1 MLVNS
6 LTLYLHIDGYIGN
19 VARRYLFTEKET
31 PDRLLSKM
39 IVPVMG
45 KDPRWL
51 LVEVCREFQRGKCSR
66 TEDECRFAHPPAH
79 VLIQNGKVTAC
90 FDSLKGR
97 CHREKCKY
105 LHPPKHIKAQMENNG
120 RLLQQQQQQQQ
131 QQQIAFQQQAFAPL
145 AQQMLANPSFIST
158 WPVSVQGSNGT
169 YLQQPVAFLPDAS
182 ALAQTPSR
190 RLDKSDKLEVCR
202 EYQRGA
208 CSREECR
215 YAHPPRHV
223 SVDSSDNM
231 ITVCMDFMKG
241 RCQREMCRYF
251 HPPAHLQGRVR
262 AAQQQSLPLEGSRK
276 RPHEML
282 PELTF
287 GEPFKKQT
295 AVEVPLVMP
304 GAAAALQSF
313 NQPLG
318 LQFTSLIPT
327 MPLLAPGLPLV
338 QTQVPQWQ
346 HQVQPQVFNYV
357 PVESAATPP
366 PPLAPPPTP
375 QTSYQIIDP
384 QVQSMD
390 VQYWN
395 NYTLASA
402 PTTPTYVMSPHVL

>member
-1 MLVNS
+1 
-6 LTLYLHIDGYIGN
+6 
-19 VARRYLFTEKET
+19 
-31 PDRLLSKM
+31 M

-90 FDSLKGR
+90 FDSLKAR

-131 QQQIAFQQQAFAPL
+131 QIAIQQQAFAPL
-145 AQQMLANPSFIST
+145 AQQMLTNPSFISA
-158 WPVSVQGSNGT
+158 WPLSVPASNGT
-169 YLQQPVAFLPDAS
+169 YLQHPVAFLPDAS
-182 ALAQTPSR
+182 ALAQSPSR

-202 EYQRGA
+202 EYQRGS

-215 YAHPPRHV
+215 YAHPPPHV
-223 SVDSSDNM
+223 SIDSTDGM

-262 AAQQQSLPLEGSRK
+262 AAQQQSIP
-276 RPHEML
+276 
-282 PELTF
+282 TF

-295 AVEVPLVMP
+295 ALEVPLVMP
-304 GAAAALQSF
+304 GAAAAIPSF
-313 NQPLG
+313 NQPVG
-318 LQFTSLIPT
+318 LQFASLIPT
-327 MPLLAPGLPLV
+327 MPLLTQGIPLV
-338 QTQVPQWQ
+338 QPQVPQWQ
-346 HQVQPQVFNYV
+346 QQVQPQVLGYM

-384 QVQSMD
+384 QPVQSMD

-402 PTTPTYVMSPHVL
+402 PTTPTFVMSPHAM

>member
-1 MLVNS
+1 MNEAFLNRS
-6 LTLYLHIDGYIGN
+6 IQPPTHLP
-19 VARRYLFTEKET
+19 RYLFTDKDTSEGLI
-31 PDRLLSKM
+31 PKM

-131 QQQIAFQQQAFAPL
+131 QIAIQQQAFAPI
-145 AQQMLANPSFIST
+145 AQQMLTNPSFISA
-158 WPVSVQGSNGT
+158 WPLSVPASNGT
-169 YLQQPVAFLPDAS
+169 YLQHPVAFLPDAS
-182 ALAQTPSR
+182 ALAQSPSR

-202 EYQRGA
+202 EYQRGS

-215 YAHPPRHV
+215 FAHPPPHA
-223 SVDSSDNM
+223 SIDSTDGM

-262 AAQQQSLPLEGSRK
+262 AAQQQSIPLEGSRK
-276 RPHEML
+276 RPHDTL
-282 PELTF
+282 TELTF

-295 AVEVPLVMP
+295 ALEVPLVMP
-304 GAAAALQSF
+304 GAAAALPSF

-327 MPLLAPGLPLV
+327 MPLLTPGIPLV

-346 HQVQPQVFNYV
+346 QQVQPQVLGYM

-384 QVQSMD
+384 QPVQSMD

-395 NYTLASA
+395 NYTLTSA
-402 PTTPTYVMSPHVL
+402 PTTPTFVMSPHAM

>member
-1 MLVNS
+1 FPPFLV
-6 LTLYLHIDGYIGN
+6 
-19 VARRYLFTEKET
+19 RYLFTEKET
-31 PDRLLSKM
+31 QDRVLSKM

-79 VLIQNGKVTAC
+79 VAIQNGKVTAC

-97 CHREKCKY
+97 CRRDNCKY

-131 QQQIAFQQQAFAPL
+131 LAFQQQAFAPL

-158 WPVSVQGSNGT
+158 WPLSLPGSNGT
-169 YLQQPVAFLPDAS
+169 YLQQPLAFLPDTS

-202 EYQRGA
+202 EFQRGA

-223 SVDSSDNM
+223 SIDSSDGM

-251 HPPAHLQGRVR
+251 HPPSHLQGRVR
-262 AAQQQSLPLEGSRK
+262 AAQQQSVPLEGSRK
-276 RPHEML
+276 RPHDTMTL
-282 PELTF
+282 PELSF

-295 AVEVPLVMP
+295 ALEVPLVMP
-304 GAAAALQSF
+304 AAGAATALQSF

-327 MPLLAPGLPLV
+327 MPLLAPGLPLL

-346 HQVQPQVFNYV
+346 PQTVQPQVLSYM

-366 PPLAPPPTP
+366 PPLAPPPPPP
-375 QTSYQIIDP
+375 QSSYQIVDP

-390 VQYWN
+390 MQYWN
-395 NYTLASA
+395 SYTLGSST
-402 PTTPTYVMSPHVL
+402 PTTPTFVLAPHVL

>member
-1 MLVNS
+1 MNEPMYNG
-6 LTLYLHIDGYIGN
+6 TFH
-19 VARRYLFTEKET
+19 APTAAPRYLFTEKEL

-131 QQQIAFQQQAFAPL
+131 QQQIALQQQAFAPL
-145 AQQMLANPSFIST
+145 AQQMLTNPSFSISA
-158 WPVSVQGSNGT
+158 WPLSVPGSNGT

-182 ALAQTPSR
+182 ALAQAPSR

-202 EYQRGA
+202 EYQRGS

-223 SVDSSDNM
+223 SVDSSDGM

-251 HPPAHLQGRVR
+251 HPPPHLQGRVR
-262 AAQQQSLPLEGSRK
+262 AAQQQSLMLEGSRK
-276 RPHEML
+276 RPHDTL

-295 AVEVPLVMP
+295 AMEVPLIMP
-304 GAAAALQSF
+304 GAATALQSF

-338 QTQVPQWQ
+338 QTQMPQWQ
-346 HQVQPQVFNYV
+346 HQVQPQVLSYV

-390 VQYWN
+390 IQYWN

-402 PTTPTYVMSPHVL
+402 PTTPTYVMTPHVL

>member
-1 MLVNS
+1 MNEAFLNRS
-6 LTLYLHIDGYIGN
+6 IQPPTHLP
-19 VARRYLFTEKET
+19 RYLFTDKDTSEGLI
-31 PDRLLSKM
+31 PKM

-131 QQQIAFQQQAFAPL
+131 QIAIQQQAFAPI
-145 AQQMLANPSFIST
+145 AQQMLTNPSFISA
-158 WPVSVQGSNGT
+158 WPLSVPASNGT
-169 YLQQPVAFLPDAS
+169 YLQHPVAFLPDAS
-182 ALAQTPSR
+182 ALAQSPSR

-202 EYQRGA
+202 EYQRGS

-215 YAHPPRHV
+215 FAHPPPHA
-223 SVDSSDNM
+223 SIDSTDGM

-262 AAQQQSLPLEGSRK
+262 AAQQQSIPLEGSRK
-276 RPHEML
+276 RPHDTL
-282 PELTF
+282 TELTF

-295 AVEVPLVMP
+295 ALEVPLVMP
-304 GAAAALQSF
+304 GAAAALPSF

-327 MPLLAPGLPLV
+327 MPLLTPGIPLV
-338 QTQVPQWQ
+338 QTQVPQ
-346 HQVQPQVFNYV
+346 HSNGL
-357 PVESAATPP
+357 PVCRDFVSGQCHREACRYAHVKDKNVEVVDGKVTVCRDAVKGKCMRPNCKYYHPEVGS
-366 PPLAPPPTP
+366 
-375 QTSYQIIDP
+375 SG
-384 QVQSMD
+384 V
-390 VQYWN
+390 
-395 NYTLASA
+395 ASS
-402 PTTPTYVMSPHVL
+402 TKSTR